1 MKTLPLLTL
10 AALAAAVGCQPSQ
23 PYDHYWSAQH
33 CSVSFDSTT
42 DWSGMHVA
50 RAVRA
55 SAYLRR
61 ANGASS
67 LLVQLDGYG
76 SGIAEPYPGGPTV
89 RFAVPPGSGP
99 GDLGVVLDASDVRGP
114 TVVAPGTAWLIQTDG
129 ADTSK
134 PEDNWRF
141 GQGTLRVET
150 LALTENDTDDRDLV
164 SLDAAFDLTGVTVAP
179 LSGEASTDPSDA
191 PKPVGGKLRL
201 RCADQALVAPEG
213 GLENDAG
220 DDDASVPDGGA
231 DDGAQ
236 DAGDEAEAG
245 PSACGKSGSCAN
257 PACGDCDGDTA
268 NFCETELRTS
278 DHCGSCGRSCGPGG
292 SCSPLGACG
301 GQSVATGTAT
311 AVAIGSAGVGFLGQ
325 SVGVRFAPTG
335 GSPNVLAAGGTYST
349 QDALVIDGGDLYYAS
364 YAGLSRVPLPNGA
377 PVGVAGAI
385 DPDSIRLIGATSTH
399 LYALTLNE
407 QGARDVVRR
416 YDRTTYTSELVACLT
431 IGTYDAA
438 VSPSGALF
446 VSTGAALTRYDGVV
460 GGSSCLSTTSGTS
473 LVSSTLQEAIVR
485 VVAGTTRV
493 FYARAQ
499 AGGAAVLSL
508 DASGQGTPTS
518 LGVAAASPIGGPL
531 PLACDGDTVFWATVS
546 TPGGGALVVSGD
558 GGAPLAYAAT
568 NAAVVGLAAS
578 PAGIAWTDVTGI
590 FRVSR

>member
-1 MKTLPLLTL
+1 MTTLRLLPL
-10 AALAAAVGCQPSQ
+10 AALVATSACQPTQ
-23 PYDHYWSAQH
+23 PYDHYWSAER
-33 CSVSFDSTT
+33 CVVSFDSTT
-42 DWSGMHVA
+42 NWSGMQVA
-50 RAVRA
+50 QPVQA

-76 SGIAEPYPGGPTV
+76 FGIAQPYPSAPTV
-89 RFAVPPGSGP
+89 RFAVPPGSRR
-99 GDLGVVLDASDVRGP
+99 GDLSVVADASDVRGP
-114 TVVAPGTAWLIQTDG
+114 TVVEPGTAWLIQNDE
-129 ADTSK
+129 ADRSK
-134 PEDNWRF
+134 PQDNWRF
-141 GQGTLRVET
+141 GSGTLQVER
-150 LALTENDTDDRDLV
+150 LSITENDTHDRDFV

-179 LSGEASTDPSDA
+179 LSGEASTDPNDA

-201 RCADQALVAPEG
+201 RCADQELTVPEG
-213 GLENDAG
+213 GLKN
-220 DDDASVPDGGA
+220 DASVPDGGA
-231 DDGAQ
+231 DGGAQ
-236 DAGDEAEAG
+236 DAGGEAEAG
-245 PSACGKSGSCAN
+245 PSACGTSGSCAN

-292 SCSPLGACG
+292 SCSSLGACG

-364 YAGLSRVPLPNGA
+364 YAGLSRVLLPNGA

-446 VSTGAALTRYDGVV
+446 VTTGAALTRYDGVV
-460 GGSSCLSTTSGTS
+460 GGSSCSSATSGTS

-485 VVAGTTRV
+485 VVAGPTRV

-518 LGVAAASPIGGPL
+518 LGVAAASPSGGPL
-531 PLACDGDTVFWATVS
+531 PLACDGDTVFWATAS
-546 TPGGGALVVSGD
+546 TSGGGALVVSGD
-558 GGAPLAYAAT
+558 GGATLAYAAT
-568 NAAVVGLAAS
+568 NAAVISLAAS

-590 FRVSR
+590 YRAPR